1 MSAELQLRHCRA
13 SIRTS
18 VSVCLAAIA
27 VVQKRPLLKAAL
39 FATGI
44 DDFARVALLRT
55 YQKDDRLLVTVDRI
69 GRQIENRRHASTS
82 NTIERTWSSSRI

>member
-1 MSAELQLRHCRA
+1 MA
-13 SIRTS
+13 
-18 VSVCLAAIA
+18 
-27 VVQKRPLLKAAL
+27 QKRQLLKAAL

-44 DDFARVALLRT
+44 GDFARVALLRT

-82 NTIERTWSSSRI
+82 NTIERTWLSSRIQGQRMEFVDAKRDKSRN

>member
-1 MSAELQLRHCRA
+1 MRQGSQGQR
-13 SIRTS
+13 
-18 VSVCLAAIA
+18 LAAMDRKRTTPGRL
-27 VVQKRPLLKAAL
+27 VQKRPLLKAAL
-39 FATGI
+39 FATDI

>member
-1 MSAELQLRHCRA
+1 MLWIGKGTTAGERL
-13 SIRTS
+13 
-18 VSVCLAAIA
+18 
-27 VVQKRPLLKAAL
+27 VQKRPLLKAAL

-69 GRQIENRRHASTS
+69 GRQIENRRCASTS
-82 NTIERTWSSSRI
+82 NIIERTLSSSRI